1 MTAPHDR
8 PTAIELLE
16 ALREWM
22 ERDLLP
28 GVEGRLQ
35 FHTRVAI
42 NMVDIVS
49 REIELGTAQQ
59 STHEAVMHSLQV
71 ADDAELAA
79 AIKSGEHDSDLVGLL
94 IALRPVVEDK
104 VRVANPKYLRH

>member
-8 PTAIELLE
+8 PTATELLE

-28 GVEGRLQ
+28 SVEGRLQ

-42 NMVDIVS
+42 NMVEIVA
-49 REIELGTAQQ
+49 REIELGTPQQ
-59 STHEAVMHSLQV
+59 LSHSDVMQALGAS
-71 ADDAELAA
+71 DDADLAA
-79 AIKSGEHDSDLVGLL
+79 AIKNGEYDSDLMSLL
-94 IALRPVVEDK
+94 NALRPVIEDK
-104 VRVANPKYLRH
+104 VRVANPKYLR

>member
-8 PTAIELLE
+8 PTAAELLE

-22 ERDLLP
+22 EQDLCP

-42 NMVDIVS
+42 NMVDIVA
-49 REIELGTAQQ
+49 RELELGPAQVVHHDEVLA
-59 STHEAVMHSLQV
+59 SFGMK
-71 ADDAELAA
+71 DDDELAA
-79 AIKSGEHDSDLVGLL
+79 AIRAGSFDSDLPSVFSRLL
-94 IALRPVVEDK
+94 PVVEDK
-104 VRVANPKYLRH
+104 LRVANPRYLR